1 MKSNNVSYIYGLMA
15 SDGYMV
21 RRVGEKTGRVS
32 YNAIIELA
40 EPQIIFDISDV
51 VCAKPRYR
59 SRIIASKVRHFWS
72 LNIPKFVYG
81 GNAECFLKH
90 RYGLFN
96 LYLGL
101 SDKDSFIRG
110 IFDGDGTVAETT
122 DYRRKLRIGFSVNSE
137 CNDIMLILEHYAS
150 INGITLSKYFD
161 TRGNGSWFISINRID
176 DVNKM
181 FNLMYK
187 NEPMLFLKRKYNR
200 FISHGFPDLVTSR
213 KTIW

>member
-1 MKSNNVSYIYGLMA
+1 M
-15 SDGYMV
+15 
-21 RRVGEKTGRVS
+21 
-32 YNAIIELA
+32 
-40 EPQIIFDISDV
+40 
-51 VCAKPRYR
+51 
-59 SRIIASKVRHFWS
+59 
-72 LNIPKFVYG
+72 
-81 GNAECFLKH
+81 KH

-101 SDKDSFIRG
+101 SDKDSFIIG

-161 TRGNGSWFISINRID
+161 TIGNGSWFISINRID

-181 FNLMYK
+181 FKQKNK